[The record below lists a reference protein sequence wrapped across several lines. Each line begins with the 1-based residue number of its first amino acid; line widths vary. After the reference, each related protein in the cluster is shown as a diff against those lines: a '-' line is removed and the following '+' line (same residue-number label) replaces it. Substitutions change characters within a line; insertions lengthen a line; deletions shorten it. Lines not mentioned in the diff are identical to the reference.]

1 MADTN
6 DSSGSISHLVIAE
19 AGRYDYAGMTLNSVG
34 SATDI
39 KYVQVSRSNR
49 DGLVIAG
56 GNANLRNIVLTTQ
69 GDHSLDI
76 SSGFSGSIQHL
87 LIKQEDWNTG
97 AAINYSIEDETAAAL
112 ANVTIVGDA
121 RRPNNDAFIDV
132 SSTIAS
138 ESESIADPLG
148 LYSVVTTTT
157 RRPPCRP
164 VCD

>member
-1 MADTN
+1 MGWLSSQGSAPQTGCDSVPCNIETSFGYVGGSDTN

-97 AAINYSIEDETAAAL
+97 AAINYSIEDETAAAS
-112 ANVTIVGDA
+112 
-121 RRPNNDAFIDV
+121 PM
-132 SSTIAS
+132 
-138 ESESIADPLG
+138 
-148 LYSVVTTTT
+148 
-157 RRPPCRP
+157 
-164 VCD
+164 